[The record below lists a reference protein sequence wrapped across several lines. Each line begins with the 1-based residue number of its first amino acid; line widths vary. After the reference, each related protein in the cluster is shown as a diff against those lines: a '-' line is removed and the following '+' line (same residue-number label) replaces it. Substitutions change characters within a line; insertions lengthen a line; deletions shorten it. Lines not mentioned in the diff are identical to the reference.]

1 MNQPTTLNLMPYKR
15 LFVRQVRELA
25 ELIGFETRNKYQISD
40 ENKALVAFAAEESKG
55 FFGFFMR
62 QFLGHWRKFSIH
74 FVDASNQ
81 VFMTAHHPFRWYFE
95 RLEMTDGSGKFIGA
109 VEKRFSLFTKRF
121 DVQNERG
128 LTVMEVASPIWRIW
142 TFNFMHQGRQI
153 ASVQKKWSGLF
164 SEVLT
169 DRDNF
174 MVEFTDPTLSQ
185 NERML
190 VLGAA
195 LYVDIIYFEAK
206 GNQ

>member
-15 LFVRQVRELA
+15 LFIRQIRELA
-25 ELIGFETRNKYQISD
+25 ELFGFETRNKYQIKD
-40 ENKALVAFAAEESKG
+40 ENQAVVAYAAEESRG

-62 QFLGHWRKFSIH
+62 QFLGHWRKFNIQ
-74 FVDASNQ
+74 FMDASNQ
-81 VFMTAHHPFRWYFE
+81 LVMTAHHPFRWYFE
-95 RLEMTDGSGKFIGA
+95 RLEIKDATGRHIGA
-109 VEKRFSLFTKRF
+109 IEKRFSILTKRF
-121 DVQNERG
+121 DIHNERG
-128 LTVMEVASPIWRIW
+128 MTILEVASPIWKIW

-153 ASVQKKWSGLF
+153 ASVQKKWSGFF

-174 MVEFTDPTLSQ
+174 MVEFSDPTLSQ

-190 VLGAA
+190 VMAA
-195 LYVDIIYFEAK
+195 SMYIDIVYFERK